1 MLRVL
6 QVKIVI
12 EVEQRKKLLAM
23 RNLVSN
29 LLLESYLSPGSS
41 NDIAAE
47 LAICCSKSFPDIT
60 ELSTTVASV
69 LTEDESEDPPP
80 VMDVLLDVLL
90 SLLAKSS
97 SPIRLASEKVSVFN
111 ELV

>member
-6 QVKIVI
+6 QVKTVT
-12 EVEQRKKLLAM
+12 EVEQTKKLLAM
-23 RNLVSN
+23 RTLLSH

-47 LAICCSKSFPDIT
+47 LAICCSKTFPAIT
-60 ELSTTVASV
+60 ELSSTVAPV
-69 LTEDESEDPPP
+69 LAEDESEDPPP

-97 SPIRLASEKVSVFN
+97 SPIRAASEQVSLFN
-111 ELV
+111 ELM

>member
-1 MLRVL
+1 MTEFK
-6 QVKIVI
+6 QT
-12 EVEQRKKLLAM
+12 EKLLAM
-23 RNLVSN
+23 RTLLSH

-47 LAICCSKSFPDIT
+47 LAICCSKIFPAIA
-60 ELSTTVASV
+60 ELSTTVAPI

-80 VMDVLLDVLL
+80 VMDVLLDLLL

-97 SPIRLASEKVSVFN
+97 SLIREASEKVSVFN
-111 ELV
+111 ELM